1 MNSDLLTTVFMRLRP
16 RLMATAQ
23 TILAGSEPDAMD
35 ALQDAFCR
43 LWGHRDSLQ
52 SVSHAEGVTVTAVRH
67 AAIDALRRR
76 RDVVGVEQL
85 AEEAEDADSADDL
98 FGQVERLIE
107 TALSERDRKIL
118 YMRDRYGYDM
128 ESIARQTGLTEA
140 NVRVVLSR
148 ARRAVRECYRK
159 SLR

>member
-1 MNSDLLTTVFMRLRP
+1 M
-16 RLMATAQ
+16 
-23 TILAGSEPDAMD
+23 
-35 ALQDAFCR
+35 
-43 LWGHRDSLQ
+43 
-52 SVSHAEGVTVTAVRH
+52 TAVRH